1 MSENVPAFDRRRWGP
16 GGIEMVA
23 GFIVVGLAL
32 FVDGIAAGRTGIQIV
47 GAIILIGGIAM
58 FFAKITEEIRPFTAK
73 WDLTGE
79 PGEIVVEVGKH
90 AKGIVRIR
98 SELWSAKS
106 ESPIALG
113 SKVRVTRVEG
123 LQVWVEKLSADSSA
137 N

>member
-1 MSENVPAFDRRRWGP
+1 
-16 GGIEMVA
+16 MVA

-32 FVDGIAAGRTGIQIV
+32 FVDGIAAGRAGIQII
-47 GAIILIGGIAM
+47 GTIILIGGIAL
-58 FFAKITEEIRPFTAK
+58 FFAKITEEIRPFNAK

-79 PGEIVVEVGKH
+79 PGEVVEEVGKE

-106 ESPIALG
+106 ESPIAPG
-113 SKVRVTRVEG
+113 SKVRVTRIEG
-123 LQVWVEKLSADSSA
+123 LLVWVEKLSTDPSA

>member
-1 MSENVPAFDRRRWGP
+1 
-16 GGIEMVA
+16 MVA

>member
-1 MSENVPAFDRRRWGP
+1 MSENIPAFDRRRWGP
-16 GGIEMVA
+16 GGIEMVG

-32 FVDGIAAGRTGIQIV
+32 FLDGIVAGQAGIQIV

-79 PGEIVVEVGKH
+79 PGEVVEEVSKD

-106 ESPIALG
+106 ENPIAPG

-123 LQVWVEKLSADSSA
+123 LLVWVEKLNTDSSA

>member
-1 MSENVPAFDRRRWGP
+1 MSENIPAFDRRRWGP

-32 FVDGIAAGRTGIQIV
+32 FVDGIAAGRAGIQIV

-79 PGEIVVEVGKH
+79 PGVVVEEVGRG

-98 SELWSAKS
+98 SELWSANS

-123 LQVWVEKLSADSSA
+123 LLVWVEKLGDDSSA